1 MKLQLALDRMDLH
14 QAIGLTRKAEEHVD
28 WIEVG
33 TSLIKEFGVQSI
45 RELKQAFF
53 DKIIVADM
61 KTIDNAKYELQLC
74 FDAGAD
80 VVTVM
85 GVAPIVTIE
94 TCMEEAA
101 KRNKTVMIDLLNAGR
116 EQIDQLVKYSEAVF
130 CHHISK
136 DQQEVHENQ
145 KTTYRYVPGS
155 DHLQFAVAGGISIES
170 LALVKDVKPSVVIV
184 GSAIAKAPDP
194 KEAAKRI
201 KETIILMGESR

>member
-14 QAIGLTRKAEEHVD
+14 QAIELTRKAEESVD

-33 TSLIKEFGVQSI
+33 TSLIKEFGVRSI
-45 RELKQAFF
+45 RELKQAFS

-61 KTIDNAKYELQLC
+61 KTIDNAKYELQIC

-85 GVAPIVTIE
+85 GVAPTVTIE

-101 KRNKTVMIDLLNAGR
+101 KRNKTVMIDLLNAGE
-116 EQIDQLVKYSEAVF
+116 EQIGRLLQYSEAIF

-136 DQQEVHENQ
+136 DQQEANENQ
-145 KTTYRYVPGS
+145 KINYHDSPDS
-155 DHLQFAVAGGISIES
+155 EHLQFAVAGGISIDS
-170 LALVKDVKPSVVIV
+170 LDLIKNAKPSVVII
-184 GSAIAKAPDP
+184 GSAITKASDP
-194 KEAAKRI
+194 KAAAKKL
-201 KETIILMGESR
+201 KETIISMEE